1 MFARL
6 TLPLAFMLGC
16 SPVWALEFNQVR
28 PAESAV
34 TFAYKQMGVPL
45 DGKFSKFAV
54 DLVFDPAKTSHAKA
68 RIDVDVAS
76 IDTGSAENDEE
87 VVGKKWFDAK
97 AFTVARFVSSG
108 VRVLGSNRYEAIGKL
123 SIKGRT
129 LDVVAP
135 FTFQP
140 EGGRGVFDGAFIL
153 KRLDYAI
160 GEGEWADVG
169 TVANEVRINF
179 HVVAYASSSKK

>member
-6 TLPLAFMLGC
+6 TLPLAIMLGC
-16 SPVWALEFNQVR
+16 GPAAALEFSQVR
-28 PAESAV
+28 PNESNV

-45 DGKFSKFAV
+45 DGKFTKFAAN
-54 DLVFDPAKTSHAKA
+54 LVFDPSRINTAKA

-97 AFTVARFVSSG
+97 AYTVASFVSSG
-108 VRVLGSNRYEAIGKL
+108 VRVLGNNRYEAIGKL

-140 EGGRGVFDGAFIL
+140 EGSRGVFDGVFIL

-179 HVVAYASSSKK
+179 HVVAYASPAKK

>member
-6 TLPLAFMLGC
+6 TLPFAVMMGC
-16 SPVWALEFNQVR
+16 GPAAALEFGQVH
-28 PAESAV
+28 ATESNV

-45 DGKFSKFAV
+45 DGRFSKFAV
-54 DLVFDPAKTSHAKA
+54 DLVFDPARTSHAKA

-97 AFTVARFVSSG
+97 AFTVASFVSSG
-108 VRVLGSNRYEAIGKL
+108 VRVLGGNRYEALGKL
-123 SIKGRT
+123 SIKGKT
-129 LDVVAP
+129 MDVVAP

-140 EGGRGVFDGAFIL
+140 EGNRGVFDGAFIL

-179 HVVAYASSSKK
+179 HVVAYASNSKK